1 MEYGSVTSVEELCAE
16 IYAARLTAK
25 IHSKVNAKMELL
37 RLEIAILQERLNK
50 QAQYRHASMVSQ
62 INLQQQMKLQHAIS
76 LLALSSQ
83 ATAATNHLPPAMN
96 PPSQINLDESSF
108 TTPRPLFNAA
118 AGLAARSALNQQGR
132 RQIDSVD
139 RQDEK
144 ASRDKAKSK
153 TSASSRGKSKKPV
166 RQKNASRVKT
176 ATCRPDKICR
186 HEGCP
191 SLKQAQHDGYCIKH
205 CKQLNNAKW
214 AQCKKE
220 KMARKMR
227 KDTGSGL
234 ISRRNPVQAGHSL

>member
-16 IYAARLTAK
+16 IYTARLTAK
-25 IHSKVNAKMELL
+25 IHSKINAKMELL

-50 QAQYRHASMVSQ
+50 QAQYRHASVVSQ
-62 INLQQQMKLQHAIS
+62 INFQQQMKLQHALS

-83 ATAATNHLPPAMN
+83 ATATTNHLLVTMN
-96 PPSQINLDESSF
+96 PPSQINVDESSF

-118 AGLAARSALNQQGR
+118 GLAARSDQQDR
-132 RQIDSVD
+132 RHLDSVD

-144 ASRDKAKSK
+144 ASGDKAKSNA
-153 TSASSRGKSKKPV
+153 SASSSGKSKKPV
-166 RQKNASRVKT
+166 RQKNVSRVKT

-186 HEGCP
+186 HGSCQ

-214 AQCKKE
+214 AECKKE
-220 KMARKMR
+220 KMARKLR
-227 KDTGSGL
+227 KETLKKPCSG
-234 ISRRNPVQAGHSL
+234 RA

>member
-16 IYAARLTAK
+16 IYTARLTAK
-25 IHSKVNAKMELL
+25 IHSKINAKMELL

-50 QAQYRHASMVSQ
+50 QAQYRHASMASQ
-62 INLQQQMKLQHAIS
+62 NNLQHQMKLQHALS

-83 ATAATNHLPPAMN
+83 ATATTNHLPVAMN
-96 PPSQINLDESSF
+96 PPSQINVDESSF

-118 AGLAARSALNQQGR
+118 GLAADSDQQGR
-132 RQIDSVD
+132 RQLDSVD

-144 ASRDKAKSK
+144 ASRVQAKSNA
-153 TSASSRGKSKKPV
+153 SASSSGKSKKPV
-166 RQKNASRVKT
+166 RQQKNASRVKT

-186 HEGCP
+186 YEGCP

-214 AQCKKE
+214 AECKKE

-227 KDTGSGL
+227 KDTVKQKKPCSGW
-234 ISRRNPVQAGHSL
+234 A

>member
-1 MEYGSVTSVEELCAE
+1 MEYGSVTSVEQLCAE
-16 IYAARLTAK
+16 IYTARLTAK
-25 IHSKVNAKMELL
+25 IHSKINAKMELL

-62 INLQQQMKLQHAIS
+62 INFQQQMKLQHALS

-83 ATAATNHLPPAMN
+83 ATAVATNHPPPAMN
-96 PPSQINLDESSF
+96 PPSQINVDESSF

-118 AGLAARSALNQQGR
+118 GLAARSDQQGR
-132 RQIDSVD
+132 RHLDSVD
-139 RQDEK
+139 HQDEK
-144 ASRDKAKSK
+144 ASRDKAKSN
-153 TSASSRGKSKKPV
+153 ASSRGKSKKSV

-220 KMARKMR
+220 KMARKMMR
-227 KDTGSGL
+227 KDTSSNQQKKPCSGW
-234 ISRRNPVQAGHSL
+234 A

>member
-1 MEYGSVTSVEELCAE
+1 MEYGLVTSVEELCAE
-16 IYAARLTAK
+16 IYTARLTAK
-25 IHSKVNAKMELL
+25 IHSKINAKMELL

-62 INLQQQMKLQHAIS
+62 INFQQQMKLQHALS

-83 ATAATNHLPPAMN
+83 ATALTNHLPVTVN

-118 AGLAARSALNQQGR
+118 GLAAHSDQQGR
-132 RQIDSVD
+132 RQLDSVD

-144 ASRDKAKSK
+144 ASRDKAKSNA
-153 TSASSRGKSKKPV
+153 SASSRGKSKKLV

-186 HEGCP
+186 HEGCQ
-191 SLKQAQHDGYCIKH
+191 SLRQAQHDGYCIKH

-214 AQCKKE
+214 AECKKV
-220 KMARKMR
+220 KMARKMMR
-227 KDTGSGL
+227 KDTSSNQQKKPCSGW
-234 ISRRNPVQAGHSL
+234 A

>member
-1 MEYGSVTSVEELCAE
+1 MEYGSATSVEDLIAE
-16 IYAARLTAK
+16 THTARLTAK
-25 IHSKVNAKMELL
+25 IHSKINAKMELL

-50 QAQYRHASMVSQ
+50 QAQYRHASMVSSQ
-62 INLQQQMKLQHAIS
+62 INLQQQMKLQHVIS

-83 ATAATNHLPPAMN
+83 ATAITNHLPPALN
-96 PPSQINLDESSF
+96 PPSQINVDVSSF

-118 AGLAARSALNQQGR
+118 SLTAHSDQQGR

-144 ASRDKAKSK
+144 ASRDKAKSN
-153 TSASSRGKSKKPV
+153 ASSFGKKPI

-191 SLKQAQHDGYCIKH
+191 SLKQAQHDGYCIRH

-227 KDTGSGL
+227 KDTGSG
-234 ISRRNPVQAGHSL
+234 INQQKKPCSGWA

>member
-25 IHSKVNAKMELL
+25 IHSKINAKMELL

-62 INLQQQMKLQHAIS
+62 INFQQQMKLQHAIS

-83 ATAATNHLPPAMN
+83 ATATTNHLPPAMN
-96 PPSQINLDESSF
+96 PPSQINLNVSSF
-108 TTPRPLFNAA
+108 TTPRPPFNA
-118 AGLAARSALNQQGR
+118 AGLAARSTLNQQGR

-144 ASRDKAKSK
+144 ASRDKAKSNA
-153 TSASSRGKSKKPV
+153 TASASRGKSKKPV

-186 HEGCP
+186 YEGCQH
-191 SLKQAQHDGYCIKH
+191 LRQAQHDGYCIKH

-214 AQCKKE
+214 AECKKVKME
-220 KMARKMR
+220 KKMR
-227 KDTGSGL
+227 KDTVVYQQKKPCSGW
-234 ISRRNPVQAGHSL
+234 A

>member
-1 MEYGSVTSVEELCAE
+1 MEYGSATSVEDLIAE
-16 IYAARLTAK
+16 THTARLTAK
-25 IHSKVNAKMELL
+25 IHSKINAKMELL
-37 RLEIAILQERLNK
+37 RLEIAILQERLDK

-62 INLQQQMKLQHAIS
+62 INFQQQMKLQHALS

-83 ATAATNHLPPAMN
+83 ATATTNHLPPAMN
-96 PPSQINLDESSF
+96 PPSQTNVDASSF
-108 TTPRPLFNAA
+108 TTPRPMFNV

-191 SLKQAQHDGYCIKH
+191 SLKQAQHDGYCIRH

-214 AQCKKE
+214 AQCKKV

-227 KDTGSGL
+227 KDTGSG
-234 ISRRNPVQAGHSL
+234 INQQKKPCSGWA

>member
-16 IYAARLTAK
+16 IYTARLTAK
-25 IHSKVNAKMELL
+25 IHSKINAKMELL

-50 QAQYRHASMVSQ
+50 QAQYRHASMASQ
-62 INLQQQMKLQHAIS
+62 NNLQHQMKLQHALS

-83 ATAATNHLPPAMN
+83 ATATTNHLPVTMN
-96 PPSQINLDESSF
+96 PPSQINVDVSSF
-108 TTPRPLFNAA
+108 TTPRPLSNA
-118 AGLAARSALNQQGR
+118 AGLAARSDQQDR
-132 RQIDSVD
+132 RYLDSVD

-144 ASRDKAKSK
+144 ASGDKAKSNA
-153 TSASSRGKSKKPV
+153 SASSSGKSKKPV

-214 AQCKKE
+214 AECKKE
-220 KMARKMR
+220 KLARKMMR
-227 KDTGSGL
+227 KDTGSSNQQKKPCSGW
-234 ISRRNPVQAGHSL
+234 A